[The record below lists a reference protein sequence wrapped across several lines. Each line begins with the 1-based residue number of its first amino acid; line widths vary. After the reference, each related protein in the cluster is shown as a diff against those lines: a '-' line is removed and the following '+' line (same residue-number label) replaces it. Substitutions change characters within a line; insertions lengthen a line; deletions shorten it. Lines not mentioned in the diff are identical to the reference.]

1 MSNPIAKLVSNVFG
15 KRGVAAGNVAPQD
28 RPLKLRAYDR
38 EDFAVVSAVLQDALV
53 PVIERV
59 LAAHPEQVEAYR
71 GGKTQLLGFF
81 IGQVMRQTGG
91 RADAQPVIDLA
102 WLSGEKRFALV
113 ANRFRWERRAPA
125 GDLPDQ
131 PAEEAASTETEGGRD
146 SGQLPQEAEAPD
158 ARFEDA
164 PLYERVHCGVTFDKV
179 EQVAYRGFSKEASGH
194 VLELLAV
201 VADDQGITVTFA
213 GEAALRLQGSQI
225 VCHLEDVGE
234 PWPTQW
240 RPSHARAD
248 QDSQGGTG
256 ADPTSGE
263 DAPQANRNG
272 KHT

>member
-1 MSNPIAKLVSNVFG
+1 VSNPIAKLVSSVFG
-15 KRGVAAGNVAPQD
+15 KRGAAGGQVAPAD
-28 RPLKLRAYDR
+28 RPLKLRAYDK

-53 PVIERV
+53 PVID
-59 LAAHPEQVEAYR
+59 
-71 GGKTQLLGFF
+71 
-81 IGQVMRQTGG
+81 M
-91 RADAQPVIDLA
+91 A
-102 WLSGEKRFALV
+102 WLVEEKRFALV

-131 PAEEAASTETEGGRD
+131 PAEEAASTETGGGRD
-146 SGQLPQEAEAPD
+146 SSQLPQEAEAPD

-248 QDSQGGTG
+248 QDSQGGAG
-256 ADPTSGE
+256 ADPTSG
-263 DAPQANRNG
+263 DGAPEPNRNG
-272 KHT
+272 NHT

>member
-1 MSNPIAKLVSNVFG
+1 MVSGVFG
-15 KRGVAAGNVAPQD
+15 KRGLAGGNVAPAD
-28 RPLKLRAYDR
+28 KPLKLRAYDR

-53 PVIERV
+53 PVID
-59 LAAHPEQVEAYR
+59 
-71 GGKTQLLGFF
+71 
-81 IGQVMRQTGG
+81 M
-91 RADAQPVIDLA
+91 A
-102 WLSGEKRFALV
+102 WLPEEQRFALV

-131 PAEEAASTETEGGRD
+131 PAETGPRTDTESGAD
-146 SGQLPQEAEAPD
+146 SGQLPETAADAD

-164 PLYERVHCGVTFDKV
+164 PLYERVHCGITFDRV
-179 EQVAYRGFSKEASGH
+179 EQVAYRGFSKDARGH

-213 GEAALRLQGSQI
+213 GDAALRLQGANI
-225 VCHLEDVGE
+225 VCHLEDLGE

-248 QDSQGGTG
+248 QDSQAGGQ
-256 ADPTSGE
+256 E
-263 DAPQANRNG
+263 RAPDANRNG

>member
-1 MSNPIAKLVSNVFG
+1 VSNPIAKLVSRVFG
-15 KRGVAAGNVAPQD
+15 KRGLAGGNVAPAD
-28 RPLKLRAYDR
+28 KPLKLRAYDR

-53 PVIERV
+53 PVID
-59 LAAHPEQVEAYR
+59 
-71 GGKTQLLGFF
+71 
-81 IGQVMRQTGG
+81 M
-91 RADAQPVIDLA
+91 A
-102 WLSGEKRFALV
+102 WLAEEQRFALV

-131 PAEEAASTETEGGRD
+131 PADTGARTQTESGQD
-146 SGQLPQEAEAPD
+146 SGQLPETVEEPD

-164 PLYERVHCGVTFDKV
+164 PLYERVHCGVTFDRV
-179 EQVAYRGFSKEASGH
+179 EQVAYRGFAKDASGH

-213 GEAALRLQGSQI
+213 GDAALRLQGANI
-225 VCHLEDVGE
+225 VCHLEDLGE

-248 QDSQGGTG
+248 QDSQAGGQ
-256 ADPTSGE
+256 E
-263 DAPQANRNG
+263 DGSPDANRNG

>member
-53 PVIERV
+53 
-59 LAAHPEQVEAYR
+59 
-71 GGKTQLLGFF
+71 
-81 IGQVMRQTGG
+81 
-91 RADAQPVIDLA
+91 PVIDLA

>member
-1 MSNPIAKLVSNVFG
+1 MSNPIAKLVTRVFG
-15 KRGVAAGNVAPQD
+15 KRGAGGSRLAPAD
-28 RPLKLRAYDR
+28 KPLKLRAYDR

-53 PVIERV
+53 PVID
-59 LAAHPEQVEAYR
+59 
-71 GGKTQLLGFF
+71 
-81 IGQVMRQTGG
+81 M
-91 RADAQPVIDLA
+91 A
-102 WLSGEKRFALV
+102 WLAEEQRFVLV

-131 PAEEAASTETEGGRD
+131 PAHESAPTDDPRGPD
-146 SGQLPQEAEAPD
+146 SGQLPETAEEPD

-164 PLYERVHCGVTFDKV
+164 PLYERVHCGVTFDRV
-179 EQVAYRGFSKEASGH
+179 EQVAYRGFSKDASGH

-213 GEAALRLQGSQI
+213 GDAALRLQGAKI

-248 QDSQGGTG
+248 EETETG
-256 ADPTSGE
+256 EARDDLP
-263 DAPQANRNG
+263 DANRNG
-272 KHT
+272 TQT